1 MRLLR
6 VANFVT
12 PTSGGIRTALGALAR
27 EYAACGVEPLL
38 LVPGRRRA
46 RRRTPEGVVA
56 TLPGLRLPGT
66 DYRVLV
72 DRAAVRAAVQALA
85 PDAVE
90 VHDRFTLAW
99 LVPWLRGLG
108 VPATLVV
115 HERLLT
121 PLRAFAHL
129 PGVVAAP
136 TETEVNRRLA
146 DAAGPVVV
154 ASRSVARTFPDGGAE
169 VVPLGVDRAAF
180 PPASVRPDDAPVRL
194 ALVGRLSVE
203 KAPAEAIDAA
213 TILIARGHDVHLD
226 VLGDG
231 PLRTR
236 LERRAPWTRTT
247 FHGHVARDE
256 VARVVAGADAVLA
269 PCPTEA
275 FGLAALE
282 ALASGVPVVAHR
294 EGAVPELLGLADGV
308 AAASDG
314 SAPRSWVE
322 PRRREPLVAAAGAA
336 TDGAARDL
344 AAGVEAILAVPPA
357 RRRVAALDRAARYPW
372 AATAAALLARAG
384 LAATGSADSVRVE
397 DTVGVTRA
405 SGGSG
410 ATPPAGASPAPSDR
424 VVRPTR
430 PVRP

>member
-1 MRLLR
+1 VRLLR

-27 EYAACGVEPLL
+27 EYAVRGVEPLL

-46 RRRTPEGVVA
+46 RRRTPEGTVA
-56 TLPGLRLPGT
+56 TLPGPRLPGT
-66 DYRVLV
+66 DYRVLL
-72 DRAAVRAAVQALA
+72 DRAAVRAAVVALA

-121 PLRAFAHL
+121 PLRTFARL
-129 PGVVAAP
+129 PDAVAAT
-136 TETEVNRRLA
+136 TETEANRRLA

-154 ASRSVARTFPDGGAE
+154 ASRSVARTFPVAGAE
-169 VVPLGVDRAAF
+169 VVPLGVDRDAF
-180 PPASVRPDDAPVRL
+180 PPASVRRDGAPVRL
-194 ALVGRLSVE
+194 ALVGRLSAE
-203 KAPAEAIDAA
+203 KAPAAAVDAA

-236 LERRAPWTRTT
+236 LERRAPWVRST
-247 FHGHVARDE
+247 FHGHVTRDE
-256 VARVVAGADAVLA
+256 VARVVADADAVLA

-294 EGAVPELLGLADGV
+294 DGAVPELLGLADTV
-308 AAASDG
+308 ATASDG
-314 SAPRSWVE
+314 PAPRSWVS
-322 PRRREPLVAAAGAA
+322 PRRRTPLVTAAGAA
-336 TDGAARDL
+336 TDGDARDL
-344 AAGVEAILAVPPA
+344 AAGVEAVLAVPPA
-357 RRRVAALDRAARYPW
+357 RRRAAALDRAARYPW
-372 AATAAALLARAG
+372 AATAAATCSRRRLRSSSATARRRPPTSSAG
-384 LAATGSADSVRVE
+384 CRSAI
-397 DTVGVTRA
+397 TA
-405 SGGSG
+405 
-410 ATPPAGASPAPSDR
+410 PPR
-424 VVRPTR
+424 
-430 PVRP
+430 

>member
-12 PTSGGIRTALGALAR
+12 PTSGGIRTALGALAH
-27 EYAACGVEPLL
+27 EYAARGVEPLL
-38 LVPGRRRA
+38 LVPGRRRV
-46 RRRTPEGVVA
+46 RRRTPEGTVA
-56 TLPGLRLPGT
+56 TLPGPRLPGT
-66 DYRVLV
+66 DYRLLV
-72 DRAAVRAAVQALA
+72 DRAAVRAAVETLA

-108 VPATLVV
+108 IPATLVV

-129 PGVVAAP
+129 PGVVAGR
-136 TETEVNRRLA
+136 TEAEANRRLA
-146 DAAGPVVV
+146 EAAGPVVV
-154 ASRSVARTFPDGGAE
+154 ASRSVARTFPAGGAE
-169 VVPLGVDRAAF
+169 VVPLGVDRTAF
-180 PPASVRPDDAPVRL
+180 PPASVRPDGGPVRL
-194 ALVGRLSVE
+194 ALVGRLSAE
-203 KAPAEAIDAA
+203 KAPAEAVDAA
-213 TILIARGHDVHLD
+213 TVLIARGHDVHLD

-236 LERRAPWTRTT
+236 LERRAPWTRVT
-247 FHGHVARDE
+247 FHGHVTREE
-256 VARVVAGADAVLA
+256 VARVVAGADTVLA

-294 EGAVPELLGLADGV
+294 EGAVPELLGLADEV
-308 AAASDG
+308 AAAADG
-314 SAPRSWVE
+314 PAPRSWVE
-322 PRRREPLVAAAGAA
+322 PRRRAPLVAAAGAA

-344 AAGVEAILAVPPA
+344 AAGVEAVLAVPPA
-357 RRRVAALDRAARYPW
+357 RRRAAALDRAARYPW

-384 LAATGSADSVRVE
+384 LDVAG
-397 DTVGVTRA
+397 
-405 SGGSG
+405 
-410 ATPPAGASPAPSDR
+410 PAGATAETPAAGVAPAPIDR
-424 VVRPTR
+424 VVRPAR

>member
-27 EYAACGVEPLL
+27 EYVALDVEPLL
-38 LVPGRRRA
+38 LIPGRRRI
-46 RRRTPEGVVA
+46 RRRTPEGTVA
-56 TLPGLRLPGT
+56 TLPGPRLPGT
-66 DYRVLV
+66 EYRVLV
-72 DRAAVRAAVQALA
+72 DRAPVRAAIEALA

-129 PGVVAAP
+129 PTATAMR
-136 TETEVNRRLA
+136 TEAEANRRLV
-146 DAAGPVVV
+146 DVAGPIVV
-154 ASRSVARTFPDGGAE
+154 ASRSVARTFPAGGAD

-180 PPASVRPDDAPVRL
+180 PPASVRPEDGPVRL
-194 ALVGRLSVE
+194 ALVGRLSAE
-203 KAPAEAIDAA
+203 KAPAAAIDAA
-213 TILIARGHDVHLD
+213 TILIARGHDLHLD
-226 VLGDG
+226 ILGDG
-231 PLRTR
+231 PLRSR
-236 LERRAPWTRTT
+236 LERRAPWTRAT

-294 EGAVPELLGLADGV
+294 DGAVPELLGLADAV
-308 AAASDG
+308 ATASDG
-314 SAPRSWVE
+314 PAPRSWVD
-322 PRRREPLVAAAGAA
+322 PRRRAPLVAPAGAA

-344 AAGVEAILAVPPA
+344 AAGVEAVLATPPA
-357 RRRVAALDRAARYPW
+357 RRRAAALDRAARYPW

-384 LAATGSADSVRVE
+384 VPMADEVPLRSE
-397 DTVGVTRA
+397 GAQAPA
-405 SGGSG
+405 SRS
-410 ATPPAGASPAPSDR
+410 SR
-424 VVRPTR
+424 VVRRPAHPPA